1 MRRHP
6 RNRPERCARGLRA
19 LTGTVHTLVA
29 VSVPPPRVELTVSNR
44 TLLRV
49 LAITALFI
57 FLIQLRSTLHTVLI
71 ELLISVFLAIALN
84 PLVSMTERRL
94 RLKHGPAAILVF
106 LVTILVVVVFLIV
119 IFTPLYN
126 EVRSFAQHLPEYLD
140 KAEKS
145 RLFKDLDQR
154 YDLLSKLRTES
165 QSLPNR
171 LPATA
176 SAALGFAGTI
186 ASAVFET
193 ITILFLTLFLLL
205 ELPAIGRSVVSLLP
219 PQHADTAIRMQSEI
233 SQTVARYVASNI
245 AVSIFAGLVTWI
257 SLIILGVPF
266 ALVLALLMALFDLLP
281 LIGATLGGAIVV
293 LVATITVSV
302 TAGIIMLVVLI
313 VYQQTEN
320 HLVQPIV
327 MKRSVAVSPLIV
339 IVSVLVGAA
348 LLGILGALLAIP
360 VAGSIQIALRD
371 IVAAR
376 RMRVAELYTMSGRE
390 PPT

>member
-1 MRRHP
+1 
-6 RNRPERCARGLRA
+6 
-19 LTGTVHTLVA
+19 
-29 VSVPPPRVELTVSNR
+29 VSVPPSRVELTVSNR

-49 LAITALFI
+49 LAITTLFL
-57 FLIQLRSTLHTVLI
+57 FLIDLRNALHTVLI
-71 ELLISVFLAIALN
+71 ELLIAVFLAIALN
-84 PLVSMTERRL
+84 PLVSVAERRL
-94 RLKHGPAAILVF
+94 RLKHGPAAVVVF
-106 LVTILVVVVFLIV
+106 LLTILVVVVFLIV

-126 EVRSFAQHLPEYLD
+126 EVRSFSEHLPEYLD

-154 YDLLSKLRTES
+154 YDILSKLRKQS
-165 QSLPNR
+165 QTLPER

-176 SAALGFAGTI
+176 SAALGLAGTV
-186 ASAVFET
+186 ANAVFET
-193 ITILFLTLFLLL
+193 ITVLFLTLFLLL
-205 ELPAIGRSVVSLLP
+205 ELPAIGRSIVSLLP
-219 PQHADTAIRMQSEI
+219 PAQADTAIRMQGEI
-233 SQTVARYVASNI
+233 SQTVARYVATNI
-245 AVSIFAGLVTWI
+245 AVSVFAGLITWI

-266 ALVLALLMALFDLLP
+266 ALVLALLMGLFDLLP

-293 LVATITVSV
+293 IVATITVGV
-302 TAGIIMLVVLI
+302 TAGVIMIVVLV

-327 MKRSVAVSPLIV
+327 MRRSVAVSPLIV
-339 IVSVLVGAA
+339 ILSVLVGAA

-376 RMRVAELYTMSGRE
+376 RMRVAELYSMSGRT
-390 PPT
+390 PPE